1 MVMLCFPG
9 FLLCLFFWVSL
20 VMVDGRLYLIMIM
33 PCFGVFTLLSDVVVA
48 VMGVKESYH
57 NGVDG
62 RHPAPVTIGR
72 LSIPRLGT
80 WLCHHPSGGASPHFS
95 TQTLDY
101 CLGTELHPHSHLV
114 DSLPADIRDF
124 IWEPH
129 RTLSTNLWNNY
140 GQLRFC
146 FWLS

>member
-1 MVMLCFPG
+1 M
-9 FLLCLFFWVSL
+9 
-20 VMVDGRLYLIMIM
+20 
-33 PCFGVFTLLSDVVVA
+33 LSDVVVA

-72 LSIPRLGT
+72 LSIPDWELGFATILPVVLHHISRLKH
-80 WLCHHPSGGASPHFS
+80 WI
-95 TQTLDY
+95 Y

-140 GQLRFC
+140 GQLRF
-146 FWLS
+146 FFLLS